1 MISKYDGLNKNL
13 YDTSIP
19 IRIQMKNQNETYNEG
34 GGGYRCFNG
43 FKYGMRKIK
52 SNNDN

>member
-34 GGGYRCFNG
+34 GRDIDVSTNLNMEWE
-43 FKYGMRKIK
+43 K
-52 SNNDN
+52 